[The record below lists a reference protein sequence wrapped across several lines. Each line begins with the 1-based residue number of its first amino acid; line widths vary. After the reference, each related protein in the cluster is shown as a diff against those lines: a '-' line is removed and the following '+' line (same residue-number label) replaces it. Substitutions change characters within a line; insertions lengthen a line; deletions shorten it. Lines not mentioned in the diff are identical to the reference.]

1 MQNPYDK
8 YSETRA
14 SLIESQKNTV
24 KKIAFYYAGRVK
36 GAVEVEDLLQIAY
49 LGLVDASHKY
59 SPSENG
65 SFQAYAGIKVRGA
78 VVDYLRKS
86 SNLSRSAITKRK
98 LFDKVTKDLTA
109 SLGRLP
115 NEDEVS
121 SKLAISVEELSDWK
135 AAFNANSFQSLDD
148 IHEAHS
154 DWLVDQELPVEEKI
168 YLEQLRKKLRNSLEG
183 LKANEAMVLQLYYVE
198 ELNIYEIAEIL
209 DISTGRVSQIKS
221 SAVKF
226 LREDLKSNQYI

>member
-1 MQNPYDK
+1 MQNPYGN

-14 SLIESQKNTV
+14 SLIASQKNTV
-24 KKIAFYYAGRVK
+24 KKIAYFYAGRVK

-59 SPSENG
+59 SPNENG
-65 SFQAYAGIKVRGA
+65 SFQAYAGIKVKGA
-78 VVDYLRKS
+78 VIDYLRKS

-98 LFDKVTKDLTA
+98 KFDQVTRDLTA

-121 SKLAISVEELSDWK
+121 SKLLITVEELSDWK

-154 DWLVDQELPVEEKI
+154 DWLVDQEAPVEEK
-168 YLEQLRKKLRNSLEG
+168 
-183 LKANEAMVLQLYYVE
+183 
-198 ELNIYEIAEIL
+198 
-209 DISTGRVSQIKS
+209 
-221 SAVKF
+221 
-226 LREDLKSNQYI
+226 YI